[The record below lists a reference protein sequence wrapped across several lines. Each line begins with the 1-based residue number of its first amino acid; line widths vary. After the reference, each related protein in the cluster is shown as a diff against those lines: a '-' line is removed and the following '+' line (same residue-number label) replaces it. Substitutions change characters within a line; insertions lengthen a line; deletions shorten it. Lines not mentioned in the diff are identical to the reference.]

1 MSTFEKIENTDR
13 CIYGPRRLLLC
24 GFSSQAQSKFQA
36 LLKMLEIGN
45 LPLVWV
51 TDDRSDTP
59 LEELLQL
66 PDGTGAQQDS
76 GLDRAIVVSGIAE
89 KELHQL
95 MSGCRQAGMQ
105 NALWAALTPTSEK
118 WTMAGL
124 IAELKA
130 EREAMTKRRGTT

>member
-1 MSTFEKIENTDR
+1 MSTFEKIEDTDR
-13 CIYGPRRLLLC
+13 CIYGPRGLLLC
-24 GFSSQAQSKFQA
+24 GFSSQAQSKFHA

-51 TDDRSDTP
+51 TDDRSDAP

-76 GLDRAIVVSGIAE
+76 GLDRAIVVAGIAE
-89 KELHQL
+89 KELHRL

-105 NALWAALTPTSEK
+105 DALWAALTPTSEK

-130 EREAMTKRRGTT
+130 EREAMAKRRRTT

>member
-13 CIYGPRRLLLC
+13 CVYGPRRLLLC

-51 TDDRSDTP
+51 TDDRNDTP
-59 LEELLQL
+59 LGELLQL

-76 GLDRAIVVSGIAE
+76 GLDRAIVVAGIAE

-118 WTMAGL
+118 WTMTEL

-130 EREAMTKRRGTT
+130 ERKAMAKHRRTT

>member
-36 LLKMLEIGN
+36 LLKMLEIGH

-59 LEELLQL
+59 LGELLQL

-76 GLDRAIVVSGIAE
+76 GLDRAIVVAGIAE

-130 EREAMTKRRGTT
+130 ERETMAKRPRTT